1 MGLGENIKRYR
12 KLNKMTQLE
21 LSEKIGRNIRTIR
34 GYELGDVIPP
44 LNVIEKIAEV
54 FNVRTIDLIGSDE
67 KCLESSIEDLK
78 EAIEKKEKKCITNL
92 YTSTLDIIELVN
104 YLYCGDIDISNI
116 INNTSM
122 VPDLVSLIKDVVS
135 NRIKFYN
142 GNCCKIEE

>member
-1 MGLGENIKRYR
+1 MTLGENIKRYR
-12 KLNKMTQLE
+12 KLNKMTKQE

-54 FNVRTIDLIGSDE
+54 FNVKTIDLIDSDE
-67 KCLESSIEDLK
+67 ECLKTSIKDLK
-78 EAIEKKEKKCITNL
+78 ETIEKKERKYITNL
-92 YTSTLDIIELVN
+92 YTSTLDIIESVN
-104 YLYCGDIDISNI
+104 YLYCGDIEMSNI
-116 INNTSM
+116 INNTNM
-122 VPDLVSLIKDVVS
+122 VPDLVSLIKDIVS

>member
-122 VPDLVSLIKDVVS
+122 VPDLVSLIKDIVS

-142 GNCCKIEE
+142 GNSCKIEE

>member
-122 VPDLVSLIKDVVS
+122 VPDLVSLIKDIVS

-142 GNCCKIEE
+142 GNSGKIED

>member
-67 KCLESSIEDLK
+67 ECLESSIEDLK

-104 YLYCGDIDISNI
+104 YLYCGDIEISNI

-142 GNCCKIEE
+142 GNSCKIED

>member
-104 YLYCGDIDISNI
+104 YLYCGDIEISNI

-142 GNCCKIEE
+142 GNSCKIED

>member
-104 YLYCGDIDISNI
+104 YLYCGDIEISNI

-142 GNCCKIEE
+142 GNSCKIEE

>member
-12 KLNKMTQLE
+12 KLNKMTQQE
-21 LSEKIGRNIRTIR
+21 LSEKIGRNVRTIR

-54 FNVRTIDLIGSDE
+54 FHVSTIDLIGSDE

>member
-92 YTSTLDIIELVN
+92 YTSTLDIIESVN

-122 VPDLVSLIKDVVS
+122 VPDMVSLIKDVVS

-142 GNCCKIEE
+142 GNSCKIEE

>member
-12 KLNKMTQLE
+12 KLNKMTQQD

-54 FNVRTIDLIGSDE
+54 FSVRPIDLIGSDE

-104 YLYCGDIDISNI
+104 YLYCGDIEISNI

-122 VPDLVSLIKDVVS
+122 VPDLVSLIKDIVS

-142 GNCCKIEE
+142 GNCCKIED